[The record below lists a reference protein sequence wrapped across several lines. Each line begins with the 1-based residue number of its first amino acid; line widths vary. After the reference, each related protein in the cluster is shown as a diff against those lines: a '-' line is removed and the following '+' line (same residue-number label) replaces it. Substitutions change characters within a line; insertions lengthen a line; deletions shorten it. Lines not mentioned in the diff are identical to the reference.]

1 MADSL
6 FLLCITESFQIVYHV
21 GKFANR
27 VYGIK
32 FTIIAIICVG
42 YWFIQN
48 LLIFF
53 PYMEFEIFV
62 SVTIYLFP

>member
-6 FLLCITESFQIVYHV
+6 FLLCITENFQIVYHV

-32 FTIIAIICVG
+32 FTIIVIICVG

-53 PYMEFEIFV
+53 PCMEFEIFV
-62 SVTIYLFP
+62 SVTVYLFP